1 MNFDLSPAWIS
12 LKAASVATIFTFLLG
27 ISTGWFIARYSG
39 KLKGVIDGILMLPL
53 VLPPTVAGFILLLIL
68 GKHGPI
74 GKALSLFGINIIFSW
89 PAIVIAASV
98 VAFPLMYKTARG
110 AFEQI
115 DGNILNAAQTLGVS
129 EWKVFWRVAVPLAW
143 PGIVAGT
150 LLSFARALG
159 EFGAP
164 LMVAGNIAG
173 KTQTIPLAIYFAAE
187 GGEMNKALI
196 WVLCIFGISL
206 MAIILMNYW
215 LEYQRHIISAV
226 GRK

>member
-1 MNFDLSPAWIS
+1 M
-12 LKAASVATIFTFLLG
+12 
-27 ISTGWFIARYSG
+27 GWFVARYRG
-39 KLKGVIDGILMLPL
+39 KLKGAIDGILMLPL
-53 VLPPTVAGFILLLIL
+53 VLPPTVAGFMLLLIL

-89 PAIVIAASV
+89 PAIVIAATV

-115 DGNILNAAQTLGVS
+115 DGNILNAARTLSVS
-129 EWKVFWRVAVPLAW
+129 EWKIFWRVAVPLAW
-143 PGIVAGT
+143 PGIIAGT

-159 EFGAP
+159 EFGAT

-173 KTQTIPLAIYFAAE
+173 KTQTIPLAIYFSAE
-187 GGEMNKALI
+187 GGEMDKALI

-206 MAIILMNYW
+206 IAIMLMNFW
-215 LEYQRHIISAV
+215 LEYQGKIIPAV
-226 GRK
+226 GKK

>member
-1 MNFDLSPAWIS
+1 
-12 LKAASVATIFTFLLG
+12 
-27 ISTGWFIARYSG
+27 
-39 KLKGVIDGILMLPL
+39 
-53 VLPPTVAGFILLLIL
+53 
-68 GKHGPI
+68 
-74 GKALSLFGINIIFSW
+74 
-89 PAIVIAASV
+89 
-98 VAFPLMYKTARG
+98 MYKTARG

-115 DGNILNAAQTLGVS
+115 DGNILNAARTLGVS

-159 EFGAP
+159 EFGAT

-187 GGEMNKALI
+187 GGEMDKALI
-196 WVLCIFGISL
+196 WVLFIFGISL
-206 MAIILMNYW
+206 MAIMLMNYW
-215 LEYQRHIISAV
+215 LEYQRKIISAA

>member
-12 LKAASVATIFTFLLG
+12 LKTAFTATIFTFFLG
-27 ISTGWFIARYSG
+27 ISAGWFIARYRG
-39 KLKGVIDGILMLPL
+39 KLKGIIDGILMLPL

-89 PAIVIAASV
+89 PAVVIAASV

-115 DGNILNAAQTLGVS
+115 DGNILNAARTLGVS

-159 EFGAP
+159 EFGAT

-187 GGEMNKALI
+187 GGEMDKALI
-196 WVLCIFGISL
+196 WVLFIFGISL

-215 LEYQRHIISAV
+215 LEYQRKIISAA